1 MRAKLIKEDSKKILK
16 GKSGKDIIN
25 ARVQAIDEFQ
35 NKLNNVFELFKV
47 VASDYQLD
55 ADSEDYMGFLNVG
68 ADMFYDKKLKTA
80 YRDFVQMYNDPN
92 SYRMTRS
99 LFNELLSRLGLEI
112 EDGIVDEEETVFAN
126 K

>member
-1 MRAKLIKEDSKKILK
+1 
-16 GKSGKDIIN
+16 
-25 ARVQAIDEFQ
+25 
-35 NKLNNVFELFKV
+35 
-47 VASDYQLD
+47 
-55 ADSEDYMGFLNVG
+55 
-68 ADMFYDKKLKTA
+68 MFYDKKLKTA